1 MVGGG
6 RCCCLVA
13 GAVVGGGGAH
23 EVGESMTYRAGLSSW
38 ELTHLFCQLVQM
50 RSVAPM
56 VTNVVGDGCGG
67 VVAQLLVLQWVGEGH
82 GISRAFYWISLQHF
96 YTSLFLLTL
105 APPPPFLPPVPA
117 RWSSYSFPS
126 LATPFLLLHVSYC
139 PLSYPFPN
147 PRPFLL

>member
-1 MVGGG
+1 MCLLGVPLPSVSATEACGLLMQWEMVGGG

-56 VTNVVGDGCGG
+56 VTDVVGDG
-67 VVAQLLVLQWVGEGH
+67 
-82 GISRAFYWISLQHF
+82 
-96 YTSLFLLTL
+96 
-105 APPPPFLPPVPA
+105 
-117 RWSSYSFPS
+117 
-126 LATPFLLLHVSYC
+126 
-139 PLSYPFPN
+139 
-147 PRPFLL
+147 